1 MTAEEM
7 KLHPTSFDITNT
19 LVTTLLTFEQK
30 IDEKQI
36 EIRGLEEAVPQMVWG
51 DQDLPAPRWCTT

>member
-1 MTAEEM
+1 M

-36 EIRGLEEAVPQMVWG
+36 EIGAWRKPFPRWFGATRTSCT
-51 DQDLPAPRWCTT
+51 RWCTT